1 MPAYL
6 NGKQVAA
13 VKQMGQYDLYSGP
26 YTVDP
31 LAASNVTLP
40 TAQKVL
46 ENNVTVYQI
55 RFEEVSNNFGGNTVY
70 IGR

>member
-13 VKQMGQYDLYSGP
+13 VKQMGQYDFYSGP